1 MAIELPPSTAYVL
14 WTDTDPETL
23 RLYSLLP
30 EFLRKADEND
40 STCTGGY
47 PLLRWLDL
55 QVRWYGSVAALM
67 DRFNYPTV
75 NTSTS
80 DLGDPYTSDDE
91 WLNWLGQ
98 LVSVS
103 VSQVPGLTSSS
114 TWSFLSTFVDISA
127 DGIPQWW
134 EWQGDSS
141 SSVRD
146 GTRTW
151 SALQDSNLSQ
161 RSQLNPVRDAIEH
174 RRSLSSSYTTA
185 RSAYG
190 YYDGSSPSIANA
202 ARAVLSGSQYAW
214 AGNLTDL
221 QNLGPVAP
229 LTVDLAGSSTDYF
242 MMNKTVELGRALV
255 LPGTV
260 GNNVSTPHV
269 SGLDITG
276 NHEIVACLTADDWS
290 TGAQRWIFYKGAS
303 ELTANYSFQLNVNDD
318 LVWAAL
324 TSAGVQYSGMVPAPK
339 TLVADG
345 VHLWVKMTRD
355 NTSGVHTWYY
365 NTTSPPELEPTTW
378 SSGGTQTIAPGAT
391 LTTNAQSLF
400 IGTTNGLSGR
410 IYRIAVRNGIGGTPV
425 FDVDFTKQVESSTS
439 FSESTSKT
447 MTVNQSAS
455 QPKAQ
460 IYTGRI
466 IKMAMERIASS
477 GTTNQS
483 MTYGGS
489 ISISQTTLSLNVGIG
504 AVSATGVI
512 PNGGRATV
520 EVWLDFNYPG
530 NCKVYATHTPYG
542 GVKTVVINSTNVTH
556 TITRPSGTNLMTFGR
571 NFAGRLYSATFDTTV
586 CNSGSFVVNDLY
598 LNTGYSKSSD
608 GVTWTN
614 SGGNSMTFVYLGT
627 PYTGAATASPE
638 WTRIHVL
645 VRASE
650 KPTDQVLLN
659 AIETVRPAGC
669 EIVLHTASETSS
681 TETDILRAATLFI
694 DTGLSTLTGGKL
706 TNLGTGGS
714 SMDGQL
720 GSTTSADAADP
731 VFLAHTGT
739 SYLYTPGVDQN
750 YVSLAATPALA
761 ITGNLEIVVRA
772 NFDSVNGLIDN
783 VNRRLVVKSPSYSLS
798 FYNNQIVVQTWTAG
812 AIDQRIITVSPLLTG
827 DKWLKWTYTASTGTS
842 VIYSSSTDSS
852 YAQIGISTT
861 AVNHPIDSANTPLTI
876 AANPA
881 GQEGF
886 IGNIYRVIIRNGI
899 AGTTVLDVDFTTGI
913 TSGGQVSVPFTGT
926 ALTSTPTPQYYS
938 NLGTGGRALV
948 ARTGINLLADGADPS
963 LLRYTGERYV
973 YTPGTDINYVAVRD
987 NGGALELSGTAGTTY
1002 LYLPGITG
1010 QYATVPSA
1018 ALYNFGGDIE
1028 VVARFSSSSYLVAG
1042 GQNVFGRSL
1051 SGQWHWQMVIGQT
1064 GQLQFAYSTDGVTA
1078 NAVFV
1083 SASASPA
1090 WVAGTT
1096 YWIKMT
1102 RRQSD
1107 GRHQF
1112 WYAADQATEP
1122 TGAGWTQSG
1131 IDVTS
1136 GATLATYTA
1145 GSSPLEFNTRN
1156 NGATAQPVVTKF
1168 YRAIIRN
1175 GIDGAKVFD
1184 SDFTTAII
1192 GAPNFTD
1199 SIIGVSGAPLVTLNG
1214 SLTKF
1219 VDGTTFLSLG
1229 GATGSYASMPSNA
1242 GVALSGDLEIVVR
1255 VALQDW
1261 TPATNN
1267 TLIAKRNDSLASND
1281 YSLRVGASG
1290 QFVLDTR
1297 KPDNTGF
1304 NTASITWG
1312 SSLVDG
1318 TTYWIRVTRT
1328 GVLVSLYVVADQA
1341 LEPTS
1346 WGTAVTTATPAEGM
1360 LAGTAAIEIGSR
1372 NLGGNDIADG
1382 RFYRAIIRNGVG
1394 GTVGMDVDFTQQ
1406 QSGATPITERSANS
1420 GVFTVNS
1427 ATPGDARIE
1436 RVRDL
1441 EIVCRAA
1448 LDDWYAVN
1456 QPVNGYMLIAKGY
1469 ASDFIWYLGPTN
1481 ISLGLGMT
1489 PAVFVSVAW
1498 SSRPADGVAVWLKV
1512 TRAALTGVITFY
1524 TAADSVNEPT
1534 SWTTIGST
1542 TSTTGNFPKSAT
1554 AIAVGAAVQVVGST
1568 GFIPTP
1574 GKFYRAIVRNGI
1586 GGPAILDLDFTKSIV
1601 SGNQTELLVGGTV
1614 AQYANNLSTVAN
1626 TSTLLA
1632 RSGTLPATD
1641 GSDPVLLKHYGENY
1655 LYLPGV
1661 INNNATLPDSSALS
1675 SLTGNIE
1682 FVIRVALDD
1691 WTPAANQPLLVRWAF
1706 NYGYSWALHVNITSG
1721 ALVFSWFDNAT
1732 SSASG
1737 VGGIVAAAAAPTGL
1751 IDGVPAWLR
1760 CRFNISNRQLS
1771 VEWAAD
1777 SPTEPT
1783 SWGTASLSTAGASTT
1798 IYHAKAPLEMGT
1810 FEGGSFSPTTGKFYR
1825 AIIRNGFSGTAVVD
1839 VDFTTGI
1846 TSGNQV
1852 SVPFTGTALNTALA
1866 PQYLS
1871 NLGTGGRTL
1880 AARLGSSPY
1889 VGSDDPAV
1897 LPWTGE
1903 NYLYCP
1909 GVAGNGASAPD
1920 SAALDITGDIEMVC
1934 RVALDDWTIT
1944 PAQHFMAKRD
1954 ASASYLFRV
1963 SPASSGKIEIAWWSA
1978 TLATVAQSTIALPA
1992 TDGVCYWLK
2001 ATLDVDNTAGGKDT
2015 NFYYAA
2021 DQATEPTVWT
2031 QLGATVTT
2039 AGTTSIDATT
2049 AALYIGVGS
2058 TGTTEP
2064 IFGKF
2069 YRAIVRNGIGGP
2081 TVFDANF
2088 TTGITSGAQTTFTE
2102 SSSNAATVTINRSA
2116 TGRKTA
2122 VVTRPTIL
2130 FGTDDFMEVV
2140 DSDLLDFGASD
2151 PFTLVVAVRQW
2162 ATYADQRYL
2171 AKNGSGVG
2179 YRLGNG
2185 GAGNNYFS
2193 VDTAPTGL
2201 VQQASQAAGVLAV
2214 TAGVRSGGTVQVSVN
2229 GATSASSVDNTWG
2242 VSSPSTT
2249 GTFRISGQYN
2259 SGGNADMEFFGAAV
2273 FRRALTQTEITL
2285 INTHYQGTETTA
2297 SIALL
2302 ATATL
2307 WIDPAR
2313 SVQEMAILRST
2324 SGKKTVAVTRSSW
2337 LFSSST
2343 YMEVKDDDLLDV
2355 GTGES
2360 LTALVIARVWA
2371 GNAYGRFISKQGG
2384 NTNAGWE
2391 VLGPLTGTSVNG
2403 SLGTGSVIS
2412 GSSAVDITAGHLSM
2426 AGLQFNR
2433 VGGANNTARSI
2444 VNLTFGATSSTTSV
2458 GTTTLANGF
2467 PMRIGLRA
2475 DYPAGGQDMELVAVV
2490 VYKGVYSDAQLTSIY
2505 NHYIGGTGEATTILQ
2520 AAQFWIDADKSVPT
2534 ATVVRSGTG
2543 RKTVCVTRPTLLFG
2557 TNDYLEV
2564 SDNNLIDFSAADS
2577 FTVVG
2582 AVRQWGT
2589 VPADS
2594 RIVMKWSNAGG
2605 IQSGWYLTNGSSF
2618 PAQYM
2623 SVNGVSAGTAS
2634 ATNTTAT
2641 TGTVNTMIGVRNTAT
2656 DQVTLYVNG
2665 VAGTALADSTV
2676 GTIANPGPMT
2686 IGRQDIGGAQYAD
2699 MEFFGAAVFRRALS
2713 ATEIALINTHYQGVE
2728 TTASVALL
2736 STAVFWIDPARS
2748 AQELGITRSTTG
2760 KKAVAV
2766 ARPVLLVSAGTYL
2779 SIPDNALLNFDG
2791 TQSFTVLA
2799 VLRAWA
2805 TPSSFTYVMKKSAS
2819 LVPTG
2824 QKGWDLRFNVAPSIS
2839 GAMGDG
2845 YASNNYSNYYTYGNI
2860 GYGPLSVFGMRRKSG
2875 VQGSFLNDS
2884 FGNTTTNSYD
2894 TTNTSALI
2902 VGSADMEIVAVAI
2915 FRRALNADEI
2925 AAIAAYYGI
2934 S

>member
-1 MAIELPPSTAYVL
+1 
-14 WTDTDPETL
+14 
-23 RLYSLLP
+23 LY
-30 EFLRKADEND
+30 A
-40 STCTGGY
+40 
-47 PLLRWLDL
+47 
-55 QVRWYGSVAALM
+55 
-67 DRFNYPTV
+67 
-75 NTSTS
+75 
-80 DLGDPYTSDDE
+80 
-91 WLNWLGQ
+91 
-98 LVSVS
+98 
-103 VSQVPGLTSSS
+103 
-114 TWSFLSTFVDISA
+114 
-127 DGIPQWW
+127 
-134 EWQGDSS
+134 
-141 SSVRD
+141 
-146 GTRTW
+146 
-151 SALQDSNLSQ
+151 
-161 RSQLNPVRDAIEH
+161 
-174 RRSLSSSYTTA
+174 
-185 RSAYG
+185 
-190 YYDGSSPSIANA
+190 
-202 ARAVLSGSQYAW
+202 
-214 AGNLTDL
+214 
-221 QNLGPVAP
+221 
-229 LTVDLAGSSTDYF
+229 
-242 MMNKTVELGRALV
+242 
-255 LPGTV
+255 
-260 GNNVSTPHV
+260 
-269 SGLDITG
+269 
-276 NHEIVACLTADDWS
+276 
-290 TGAQRWIFYKGAS
+290 
-303 ELTANYSFQLNVNDD
+303 
-318 LVWAAL
+318 
-324 TSAGVQYSGMVPAPK
+324 
-339 TLVADG
+339 
-345 VHLWVKMTRD
+345 
-355 NTSGVHTWYY
+355 
-365 NTTSPPELEPTTW
+365 
-378 SSGGTQTIAPGAT
+378 
-391 LTTNAQSLF
+391 
-400 IGTTNGLSGR
+400 
-410 IYRIAVRNGIGGTPV
+410 
-425 FDVDFTKQVESSTS
+425 
-439 FSESTSKT
+439 
-447 MTVNQSAS
+447 
-455 QPKAQ
+455 
-460 IYTGRI
+460 
-466 IKMAMERIASS
+466 
-477 GTTNQS
+477 
-483 MTYGGS
+483 
-489 ISISQTTLSLNVGIG
+489 
-504 AVSATGVI
+504 
-512 PNGGRATV
+512 
-520 EVWLDFNYPG
+520 
-530 NCKVYATHTPYG
+530 
-542 GVKTVVINSTNVTH
+542 
-556 TITRPSGTNLMTFGR
+556 
-571 NFAGRLYSATFDTTV
+571 
-586 CNSGSFVVNDLY
+586 
-598 LNTGYSKSSD
+598 
-608 GVTWTN
+608 
-614 SGGNSMTFVYLGT
+614 
-627 PYTGAATASPE
+627 
-638 WTRIHVL
+638 
-645 VRASE
+645 
-650 KPTDQVLLN
+650 
-659 AIETVRPAGC
+659 
-669 EIVLHTASETSS
+669 
-681 TETDILRAATLFI
+681 
-694 DTGLSTLTGGKL
+694 
-706 TNLGTGGS
+706 
-714 SMDGQL
+714 
-720 GSTTSADAADP
+720 
-731 VFLAHTGT
+731 
-739 SYLYTPGVDQN
+739 PGVDQN

-798 FYNNQIVVQTWTAG
+798 FYNNQIVVQTWTG
-812 AIDQRIITVSPLLTG
+812 GSIDQRIITVSPLLTG
-827 DKWLKWTYTASTGTS
+827 DKWLKWTYTSSTGTS
-842 VIYSSSTDSS
+842 VIYSSSDNVT
-852 YAQIGISTT
+852 YTQIGISTT
-861 AVNHPIDSANTPLTI
+861 TVNHPIDSANTPLTI

-913 TSGGQVSVPFTGT
+913 TSGNQVSVPFTGT
-926 ALTSTPTPQYYS
+926 ALASTPTPQYYS

-948 ARTGINLLADGADPS
+948 ARTGASLLADGADPS
-963 LLRYTGERYV
+963 LLRYTGERYL
-973 YTPGTDINYVAVRD
+973 YTPGTDINYVAMRD
-987 NGGALELSGTAGTTY
+987 NGGAMELSGTAGTTY
-1002 LYLPGITG
+1002 LYLPGIAG

-1028 VVARFSSSSYLVAG
+1028 VVARFSSSSYLVTG

-1051 SGQWHWQMVIGQT
+1051 SGQWHWQMVIGSA

-1083 SASASPA
+1083 TASASPA

-1122 TGAGWTQSG
+1122 TGVGWTQAG

-1175 GIDGAKVFD
+1175 GIDGTKVFD

-1229 GATGSYASMPSNA
+1229 GASGSYASMPSNA

-1261 TPATNN
+1261 TPATTN
-1267 TLIAKRNDSLASND
+1267 TLVAKRNDTLASND
-1281 YSLRVGASG
+1281 YSLRVAGTTG

-1297 KPDNTGF
+1297 KPDNT
-1304 NTASITWG
+1304 ASNQAFITWG
-1312 SSLVDG
+1312 ASLVDG

-1328 GVLVSLYVVADQA
+1328 GALVSLYVVADQV

-1346 WGTAVTTATPAEGM
+1346 WGTPVTAATTVEGM

-1372 NLGGNDIADG
+1372 NLGVNDLADG

-1394 GTVGMDVDFTQQ
+1394 GTIGMDVDFTQQ
-1406 QSGATPITERSANS
+1406 QSGATTITERSANS

-1448 LDDWYAVN
+1448 LDDWYSVN
-1456 QPVNGYMLIAKGY
+1456 QPVNGYMLVAKGY
-1469 ASDFIWYLGPTN
+1469 ASDFIWYLGPTS
-1481 ISLGLGMT
+1481 ISLGLGLT
-1489 PAVFVSVAW
+1489 PAVFAAVAW
-1498 SSRPADGVAVWLKV
+1498 SSRPADGVTIWLKV

-1542 TSTTGNFPKSAT
+1542 TSTTGNFPKTAT
-1554 AIAVGAAVQVVGST
+1554 AIAVGSAVQVIGST

-1601 SGNQTELLVGGTV
+1601 SGNQTELLAGGTV

-1626 TSTLLA
+1626 SSALLA
-1632 RSGTLPATD
+1632 RSGSLPATD
-1641 GSDPVLLKHYGENY
+1641 VSDPVLLKHYGENY
-1655 LYLPGV
+1655 LYLPGA
-1661 INNNATLPDSSALS
+1661 IYNHATLSDSSALS

-1691 WTPAANQPLLVRWAF
+1691 WTPAANQPLLARWANSF
-1706 NYGYSWALHVNITSG
+1706 GYSWALHVNVTSG
-1721 ALVFSWFDNAT
+1721 AFVFSWFDNAT

-1737 VGGIVAAAAAPTGL
+1737 IGGIVVAVSAPAGL

-1777 SPTEPT
+1777 STTEPT
-1783 SWGTASLSTAGASTT
+1783 TWGTASLSTAGASTT

-1810 FEGGSFSPTTGKFYR
+1810 LEGGSFSPTAGKFYR

-1871 NLGTGGRTL
+1871 NLGTGGRNL
-1880 AARLGSSPY
+1880 VARLGSSPY
-1889 VGSDDPAV
+1889 TGTDDPAV

-1903 NYLYCP
+1903 NYVYVP
-1909 GVAGNGASAPD
+1909 GTSGNYIRGDAST
-1920 SAALDITGDIEMVC
+1920 STINTTGDLEVVM
-1934 RVALDDWTIT
+1934 RFALDDWNQTIT
-1944 PAQHFMAKRD
+1944 AGAGGV
-1954 ASASYLFRV
+1954 ASKAETAGQRGWWIRV
-1963 SPASSGKIEIAWWSA
+1963 ANNSTILSWTADGTTAIQA
-1978 TLATVAQSTIALPA
+1978 ATVTLPA
-1992 TDGVCYWLK
+1992 WTSGTAMWIK
-2001 ATLDVDNTAGGKDT
+2001 HTLDVDDGAG
-2015 NFYYAA
+2015 NRVHSVWYAA
-2021 DQATEPTVWT
+2021 DQATEPTSWT
-2031 QLGATVTT
+2031 LAAANTVVGATSIFAGTDIIAFGTSTMAGQQSSGKYKRLIIRNVIGGTKVFDLDLTTTT
-2039 AGTTSIDATT
+2039 ATQTTVTDTVA
-2049 AALYIGVGS
+2049 GS
-2058 TGTTEP
+2058 TL
-2064 IFGKF
+2064 
-2069 YRAIVRNGIGGP
+2069 
-2081 TVFDANF
+2081 
-2088 TTGITSGAQTTFTE
+2088 
-2102 SSSNAATVTINRSA
+2102 TISRSA

-2140 DSDLLDFGASD
+2140 DSDLLDFSS
-2151 PFTLVVAVRQW
+2151 TESLTVVAAVRRWGALTGPQNFVGKGN
-2162 ATYADQRYL
+2162 ATGGGYELRTDVSGTTLFSVNDSVVYPFSSIAQPAAGTLAVLAGIRDVSGDQVRLYQN
-2171 AKNGSGVG
+2171 AVAATFNTDTTTGNSSGAATL
-2179 YRLGNG
+2179 RI
-2185 GAGNNYFS
+2185 GNNWN
-2193 VDTAPTGL
+2193 G
-2201 VQQASQAAGVLAV
+2201 VQ
-2214 TAGVRSGGTVQVSVN
+2214 
-2229 GATSASSVDNTWG
+2229 
-2242 VSSPSTT
+2242 P
-2249 GTFRISGQYN
+2249 
-2259 SGGNADMEFFGAAV
+2259 ADMEFFGAAV
-2273 FRRALTQTEITL
+2273 FRRALTATEVGL

-2313 SVQEMAILRST
+2313 SVQEMAIHRSAT
-2324 SGKKTVAVTRSSW
+2324 GKKAVAVTRSTW

-2343 YMEVKDDDLLDV
+2343 YIEVADNDLLDV

-2371 GNAYGRFISKQGG
+2371 GNAYGRLISKQGG

-2412 GSSAVDITAGHLSM
+2412 GSSAVDITAGSLSM
-2426 AGLQFNR
+2426 AGIQFNR
-2433 VGGANNTARSI
+2433 VGGANNTARSF
-2444 VNLTFGATSSTTSV
+2444 VNLTFGATTSTTSI

-2534 ATVVRSGTG
+2534 ATVVRSTTG
-2543 RKTVCVTRPTLLFG
+2543 RKTVCVTRPTMLFG

-2564 SDNNLIDFSAADS
+2564 LDNNLIDFSEADS

-2582 AVRQWGT
+2582 AVRQWVT

-2594 RIVMKWSNAGG
+2594 RIVMKWSNVGG
-2605 IQSGWYLTNGSSF
+2605 IQSGWYLSNGNSF
-2618 PAQYM
+2618 PTQYM
-2623 SVNGVSAGTAS
+2623 AVNGVSAGTAT
-2634 ATNTTAT
+2634 ATNATAT
-2641 TGTVNTMIGVRNTAT
+2641 AGTVNTMIGVRNTAT
-2656 DQVTLYVNG
+2656 DRVDLYVNG
-2665 VAGTALADSTV
+2665 VAGTTQTDFTV
-2676 GTIANPGPMT
+2676 GTLANPGPMT
-2686 IGRQDIGGAQYAD
+2686 IGRQDIGSAQNAD

-2736 STAVFWIDPARS
+2736 STAVFWIDSSRS
-2748 AQELGITRSTTG
+2748 TQELGISRSATG

-2779 SIPDNALLNFDG
+2779 SIPDNTLLNFDG

-2805 TPSSFTYVMKKSAS
+2805 TPTSFTYVMKKSAS

-2824 QKGWDLRFNVAPSIS
+2824 QKGWDLRFNVAPQVA

-2894 TTNTSALI
+2894 TTNTSALV